1 MAARAYPTGLAA
13 STLGRVTTVAV
24 EPAEQPDVEAL
35 LGEGERYA
43 LSLYPPDSCY
53 LLDVRELAAPG
64 VTVWVARSDGGSAL
78 GMVAL
83 VEARD
88 GTAEIKRLFV
98 RDEAR
103 GLGCAT
109 LLMDALEQHARDRG
123 VARILLETG
132 PKQHAAIALY
142 ERRGY
147 ERIEN
152 FGPYVGDDFS
162 YCMAREL
169 DAAR

>member
-1 MAARAYPTGLAA
+1 
-13 STLGRVTTVAV
+13 VTTVAI
-24 EPAEQPDVEAL
+24 EPAEQPEVRAML
-35 LGEGERYA
+35 AEGEHYA

-53 LLDVRELAAPG
+53 LLDASELAVPE
-64 VTVWVARSDGGSAL
+64 VTVWVARSDGGAAL

-83 VEARD
+83 VDGRD
-88 GTAEIKRLFV
+88 GTTEIKRLFV

-103 GLGCAT
+103 GAGAAT
-109 LLMDALEQHARDRG
+109 MLMDALERQARALG
-123 VARILLETG
+123 ATRILLETG

-162 YCMAREL
+162 YCMALEL
-169 DAAR
+169 DPA